1 MRPGRMRSAAYG
13 AFIVVAG
20 FLMEAATVVAPM
32 FFSVP
37 RLVSSNLVG
46 TAFVAFALGSVPGGL
61 FALGTSVLLHYATGG
76 GGPVGYVLAV
86 RAIEAFVVGW
96 IGRRRWGW
104 GVPVAA
110 SLVGAVVVPPITFVL
125 AYFWG
130 GFGTELGFAEW
141 FGREYAVFFRR
152 ESLYVLQKYLFSCF
166 LGYILAL
173 GVRRGKSV

>member
-1 MRPGRMRSAAYG
+1 MKGG
-13 AFIVVAG
+13 AVCKGLVIAAG

-32 FFSVP
+32 FFPVP
-37 RLVSSNLVG
+37 RLVPSNLVG
-46 TAFVAFALGSVPGGL
+46 TAFVAFALGPVHGGL
-61 FALGTSVLLHYATGG
+61 FALGTNVLLNYATGG

-86 RAIEAFVVGW
+86 RAIEAFVIGW

-104 GVPVAA
+104 AIPVAA
-110 SLVGAVVVPPITFVL
+110 SLADFAAVPPVTFVL

-130 GFGTELGFAEW
+130 SFGTDLGFVEW
-141 FGREYAVFFRR
+141 FGREYAVFFRSG
-152 ESLYVLQKYLFSCF
+152 SLYALQKYLFSCF

>member
-1 MRPGRMRSAAYG
+1 MRSGGMRSAAHG
-13 AFIVVAG
+13 IFIVAAG

-37 RLVSSNLVG
+37 RFVSSSLVG
-46 TAFVAFALGSVPGGL
+46 TAFVAFALGPVYGGL
-61 FALGTSVLLHYATGG
+61 FALGTNVLLHYATGG

-86 RAIEAFVVGW
+86 RAIEAFAVGW

-110 SLVGAVVVPPITFVL
+110 SLVGAVVVPPVTFVL

-130 GFGTELGFAEW
+130 SFGTDLGFVEW
-141 FGREYAVFFRR
+141 FGREYAVFFRSG
-152 ESLYVLQKYLFSCF
+152 SLHVLQKYLFSCL

-173 GVRRGKSV
+173 LVRRGKSA

>member
-1 MRPGRMRSAAYG
+1 MRPGGMRSAAYG
-13 AFIVVAG
+13 AFVVAAG
-20 FLMEAATVVAPM
+20 LLMEAATVVAPM

-46 TAFVAFALGSVPGGL
+46 TAFVAFALGPLYGCL
-61 FALGTSVLLHYATGG
+61 FALGTNVLLNYATGG

-86 RAIEAFVVGW
+86 RAVEAFVVGW

-104 GVPVAA
+104 GVPIAA
-110 SLVGAVVVPPITFVL
+110 SLVDFAVMPPITFVL
-125 AYFWG
+125 AYYWG
-130 GFGTELGFAEW
+130 GFGTELGFVEW
-141 FGREYAVFFRR
+141 FGREYAVFSRS

>member
-1 MRPGRMRSAAYG
+1 MRSAAYG
-13 AFIVVAG
+13 AFVVAAG
-20 FLMEAATVVAPM
+20 LLMEVATVVAPM

-61 FALGTSVLLHYATGG
+61 FALGTNVLLHYATGG

-110 SLVGAVVVPPITFVL
+110 SLVDFAVVPPITFVL
-125 AYFWG
+125 AYYWG
-130 GFGTELGFAEW
+130 RFGTELGLAEW
-141 FGREYAVFFRR
+141 FGGEYAVFFRSK
-152 ESLYVLQKYLFSCF
+152 SLYVLQKYLFSCF